1 MHKCSFYSG
10 QHEYI
15 IVNCN
20 YMKLLHV
27 TDEQHK
33 ALRKL
38 ALEND
43 LNLQEATR
51 LVIEKGL
58 KIATKKGAE

>member
-1 MHKCSFYSG
+1 
-10 QHEYI
+10 
-15 IVNCN
+15 
-20 YMKLLHV
+20 MKLLHV